1 MRGRGVFLSLFLSNV
16 AYLAKGESHTTG
28 IMFVVFLKSIITFI
42 VVFFVIRLMGKRQL
56 GEMQPFELV
65 ITLII
70 AEVACIPMNDP
81 YIPLYYGIIP
91 IFTLATLHI
100 LLSLLSRKSIRARKI
115 LSGSSVIV
123 IDKQGINYDN
133 MKKMNMNMDDLIEAV
148 RTAGY
153 VDFSQ
158 IAYAIFET
166 NGQLCVVEKEEQQQ
180 QPQDDQADA
189 PQPTLL
195 PLEIVVDGKY
205 IEENMKLSGTTRTEV
220 ERVLGE
226 NGLRLRDV
234 LYADVRQD
242 GNAYFS
248 PKRKPAFCSSM
259 AIEGGNNW

>member
-1 MRGRGVFLSLFLSNV
+1 
-16 AYLAKGESHTTG
+16 
-28 IMFVVFLKSIITFI
+28 MFVVMLKSIITFVI
-42 VVFFVIRLMGKRQL
+42 VFFVIRLMGKRQI

-91 IFTLATLHI
+91 IVTLATLAI
-100 LLSLLSRKSIRARKI
+100 VLSFISRKSLKVRKI

-123 IDKQGINYDN
+123 INPDGIVYENLQ
-133 MKKMNMNMDDLIEAV
+133 KLNMNMDDIIEAV

-153 VDFSQ
+153 ADISQ

-166 NGQLCVVEKEEQQQ
+166 NGKLCVVEKEQQQSPSGEDEKKNKNAGSEQQEQ
-180 QPQDDQADA
+180 K
-189 PQPTLL
+189 TLL
-195 PLEIVVDGKY
+195 PLELVVDGRINEHNLELTGTSKQEL
-205 IEENMKLSGTTRTEV
+205 EEVISEK
-220 ERVLGE
+220 
-226 NGLRLRDV
+226 GLKITDL

-248 PKRKPAFCSSM
+248 PKQQKAFCSKL
-259 AIEGGNNW
+259 AISGGENW

>member
-1 MRGRGVFLSLFLSNV
+1 MVFKMRAKNNLFFE
-16 AYLAKGESHTTG
+16 KHTTT
-28 IMFVVFLKSIITFI
+28 IMFVVFLKSVITFL

-81 YIPLYYGIIP
+81 YIPLYYGLIP

-100 LLSLLSRKSIRARKI
+100 LLSFLSRKSVKARKI
-115 LSGSSVIV
+115 LSGNSMIV
-123 IDKQGINYDN
+123 IDKSGINYKN
-133 MKKMNMNMDDLIEAV
+133 MKKMNMNIDDLIEAV

-166 NGQLCVVEKEEQQQ
+166 NGQLCVVEKEQQDGESDG
-180 QPQDDQADA
+180 QPQQ
-189 PQPTLL
+189 TLL
-195 PLEIVVDGKY
+195 PLELIVDGKY
-205 IEENMKLSGTTRTEV
+205 NEHNLTLSGTARADV
-220 ERVLGE
+220 EQVLE
-226 NGLRLRDV
+226 NNGLRLSDM

-248 PKRKPAFCSSM
+248 PKRKPAFCSKL
-259 AIEGGNNW
+259 AISGGSNW

>member
-1 MRGRGVFLSLFLSNV
+1 
-16 AYLAKGESHTTG
+16 
-28 IMFVVFLKSIITFI
+28 MFVVFLKSVITFI

-81 YIPLYYGIIP
+81 YIPIYYGLIP

-100 LLSLLSRKSIRARKI
+100 LLSLLSRKSIKARKV

-123 IDKQGINYDN
+123 IDKSGINYAN
-133 MKKMNMNMDDLIEAV
+133 MKKMNMNVDDLIEAV

-166 NGQLCVVEKEEQQQ
+166 NGQLCVVEKEQQQ
-180 QPQDDQADA
+180 QGQQQDQSENGEQPQ
-189 PQPTLL
+189 TLL
-195 PLEIVVDGKY
+195 PLELVIDGKY
-205 IEENMKLSGTTRTEV
+205 IEQNLSLSGTEKSEV
-220 ERVLGE
+220 ERVLGD
-226 NGLRLRDV
+226 NGLRLSDL
-234 LYADVRQD
+234 LYADVRPVS
-242 GNAYFS
+242 YTHLTLPTIYS
-248 PKRKPAFCSSM
+248 V
-259 AIEGGNNW
+259 

>member
-1 MRGRGVFLSLFLSNV
+1 
-16 AYLAKGESHTTG
+16 
-28 IMFVVFLKSIITFI
+28 MFVVFLKSVITFI

-81 YIPLYYGIIP
+81 YIPLYYGLIP

-100 LLSLLSRKSIRARKI
+100 LLSLLSRKSIRARKV

-123 IDKQGINYDN
+123 IDKTGIKYDN
-133 MKKMNMNMDDLIEAV
+133 MKKMNMNIDDLIEAV

-166 NGQLCVVEKEEQQQ
+166 NGKLVVVEKEQEQQQ
-180 QPQDDQADA
+180 QPEKSGKSAQSQEQ
-189 PQPTLL
+189 PQQTLL
-195 PLEIVVDGKY
+195 PLELVVDGKY
-205 IEENMKLSGTTRTEV
+205 IEENMSLSGTGKSEI

-226 NGLRLRDV
+226 NGLKLKDI

-248 PKRKPAFCSSM
+248 PKRKPAFCRSINIS
-259 AIEGGNNW
+259 GGSNW

>member
-1 MRGRGVFLSLFLSNV
+1 
-16 AYLAKGESHTTG
+16 
-28 IMFVVFLKSIITFI
+28 MFVVFLKSIITFI
-42 VVFFVIRLMGKRQL
+42 VVFFIIRLMGKRQL

-100 LLSLLSRKSIRARKI
+100 LLALLSRKSIRARKI

-123 IDKQGINYDN
+123 IDKAGINYEN
-133 MKKMNMNMDDLIEAV
+133 MKKMNMNIDDLIEAV

-166 NGQLCVVEKEEQQQ
+166 NGQLCVVEKECQQSQNEQTDEPHQ
-180 QPQDDQADA
+180 
-189 PQPTLL
+189 TLL

-205 IEENMKLSGTTRTEV
+205 IEENMKLSGTARSEV

-242 GNAYFS
+242 GNTYIS

>member
-1 MRGRGVFLSLFLSNV
+1 ML
-16 AYLAKGESHTTG
+16 
-28 IMFVVFLKSIITFI
+28 VVFLKSLIIFA
-42 VVFFVIRLMGKRQL
+42 VVFFVIRLMGKRQI

-81 YIPLYYGIIP
+81 YIPLYAGIVP
-91 IFTLATLHI
+91 IITLATLHI
-100 LLSLLSRKSIRARKI
+100 LLSLLSRKSIKARKI

-123 IDKQGINYDN
+123 IDKDGINYDN
-133 MKKMNMNMDDLIEAV
+133 MKKMNMNIDDLIEAV

-153 VDFSQ
+153 VDFSE

-166 NGQLCVVEKEEQQQ
+166 NGKLVVVEKEQQQSQAEQSQSDGEQQQ
-180 QPQDDQADA
+180 QQQ
-189 PQPTLL
+189 TLL
-195 PLEIVVDGKY
+195 PIELVVDGKY
-205 IEENMKLSGTTRTEV
+205 IEENMALSGTEKPEI

-226 NGLRLRDV
+226 NGLKLKDI

-248 PKRKPAFCSSM
+248 PKRKPAFCSS
-259 AIEGGNNW
+259 INIGGGNNW

>member
-1 MRGRGVFLSLFLSNV
+1 
-16 AYLAKGESHTTG
+16 
-28 IMFVVFLKSIITFI
+28 MFVVFLKSVITFLI
-42 VVFFVIRLMGKRQL
+42 VFFVVRLMGKRQI

-65 ITLII
+65 VTLII

-100 LLSLLSRKSIRARKI
+100 LLSLLSRKSIFARKV

-123 IDKQGINYDN
+123 IDKSGINYKN
-133 MKKMNMNMDDLIEAV
+133 MKKMNMNIDDLIEAV

-166 NGQLCVVEKEEQQQ
+166 NGQLCVVEKPQPP
-180 QPQDDQADA
+180 QPQDQP
-189 PQPTLL
+189 PQPALL
-195 PLEIVVDGKY
+195 PLELVVDGKY
-205 IEENMKLSGTTRTEV
+205 MEQNMTLAGAQKSDV
-220 ERVLGE
+220 ERVLQN
-226 NGLRLRDV
+226 NGFKLSDI

-248 PKRKPAFCSSM
+248 PKYKPAFCSDLTVS
-259 AIEGGNNW
+259 GGW

>member
-1 MRGRGVFLSLFLSNV
+1 
-16 AYLAKGESHTTG
+16 
-28 IMFVVFLKSIITFI
+28 MFVVFLKSVITFI
-42 VVFFVIRLMGKRQL
+42 VVFFVRLMGKRQL

-81 YIPLYYGIIP
+81 YIPIYYGLIP

-100 LLSLLSRKSIRARKI
+100 LLSLLSRKSIKARKV

-123 IDKQGINYDN
+123 IDKSGINYAN
-133 MKKMNMNMDDLIEAV
+133 MKKMNMNVDDLIEAV

-166 NGQLCVVEKEEQQQ
+166 NGQLCVVEKEQQQ
-180 QPQDDQADA
+180 QGQQQDQSENGEQPQ
-189 PQPTLL
+189 TLL
-195 PLEIVVDGKY
+195 PLELVIDGKY
-205 IEENMKLSGTTRTEV
+205 IEQNLSLSGTEKSEV
-220 ERVLGE
+220 ERVLGD
-226 NGLRLRDV
+226 NGLRLSDL

-248 PKRKPAFCSSM
+248 PKRKPAFCSKL
-259 AIEGGNNW
+259 AISGGQNW

>member
-1 MRGRGVFLSLFLSNV
+1 
-16 AYLAKGESHTTG
+16 
-28 IMFVVFLKSIITFI
+28 MFVVFLKSIITFI

-81 YIPLYYGIIP
+81 YIPLYYGLIP

-100 LLSLLSRKSIRARKI
+100 LLSLLSRKSIRARKV

-123 IDKQGINYDN
+123 IDKTGIKYDN
-133 MKKMNMNMDDLIEAV
+133 MKKMNMNIDDLIEAV

-166 NGQLCVVEKEEQQQ
+166 NGKLVVVEKEQEQQQ
-180 QPQDDQADA
+180 QSEKNGKNAQSQEQPQQ
-189 PQPTLL
+189 TLL
-195 PLEIVVDGKY
+195 PLELVVDGKY
-205 IEENMKLSGTTRTEV
+205 IEENMNLSGTGKSEI

-226 NGLRLRDV
+226 NGLKLKDI

-248 PKRKPAFCSSM
+248 PKRKPAFCSS
-259 AIEGGNNW
+259 INISGGSNW

>member
-1 MRGRGVFLSLFLSNV
+1 
-16 AYLAKGESHTTG
+16 
-28 IMFVVFLKSIITFI
+28 MFVVFLKSLITFL
-42 VVFFVIRLMGKRQL
+42 VVFFVIRLMGKRQI

-100 LLSLLSRKSIRARKI
+100 ILSLLSRKSVKVRKV

-123 IDKQGINYDN
+123 IDKSGINYAN

-166 NGQLCVVEKEEQQQ
+166 NGQLCVVEKEQQQ
-180 QPQDDQADA
+180 QQQQQDQSEQPQK
-189 PQPTLL
+189 TLL
-195 PLEIVVDGKY
+195 PLELIIDGKY
-205 IEENMKLSGTTRTEV
+205 LEHNMTLSGTHKSEI
-220 ERVLGE
+220 ERVLDE
-226 NGLRLRDV
+226 NELRLSDL

-248 PKRKPAFCSSM
+248 PKRKPAFCSQL
-259 AIEGGNNW
+259 AINGGDNW

>member
-1 MRGRGVFLSLFLSNV
+1 
-16 AYLAKGESHTTG
+16 
-28 IMFVVFLKSIITFI
+28 MFVVMLKSIITFA
-42 VVFFVIRLMGKRQL
+42 VVFFVIRLMGKRQI

-91 IFTLATLHI
+91 IVTLATLAI
-100 LLSLLSRKSIRARKI
+100 VLSFISRKSLKVRKI

-123 IDKQGINYDN
+123 INPDGIVYDN
-133 MKKMNMNMDDLIEAV
+133 LQKLNMNMDDIIEAV

-153 VDFSQ
+153 ADITQ

-166 NGQLCVVEKEEQQQ
+166 NGKLCVVEKEEQQSSGAEENSGKKSEKNDEQ
-180 QPQDDQADA
+180 QQQQQQKA
-189 PQPTLL
+189 LL
-195 PLEIVVDGKY
+195 PLELVVDGKINEKNVELTGASVEE
-205 IEENMKLSGTTRTEV
+205 IEEVMSEK
-220 ERVLGE
+220 
-226 NGLRLRDV
+226 GLKIADL

-248 PKRKPAFCSSM
+248 PKRRKAFCRKL
-259 AIEGGNNW
+259 AISGGDNW

>member
-1 MRGRGVFLSLFLSNV
+1 M
-16 AYLAKGESHTTG
+16 
-28 IMFVVFLKSIITFI
+28 VFLKSVITFI

-81 YIPLYYGIIP
+81 YIPIYYGLIP

-100 LLSLLSRKSIRARKI
+100 LLSLLSRKSIKARKI

-123 IDKQGINYDN
+123 IDKSGINYAN
-133 MKKMNMNMDDLIEAV
+133 MKKMNMNVDDLIEAV

-166 NGQLCVVEKEEQQQ
+166 NGQLCVVEKEQQQDQQQ
-180 QPQDDQADA
+180 QQQGGEESESE
-189 PQPTLL
+189 QQTLL
-195 PLEIVVDGKY
+195 PLELVIDGKY
-205 IEENMKLSGTTRTEV
+205 IEKNLTLSGTEKSEV
-220 ERVLGE
+220 ERVLGD
-226 NGLRLRDV
+226 NGLRLSDL

-248 PKRKPAFCSSM
+248 PKRKPAFCSKL
-259 AIEGGNNW
+259 AISGGQNW

>member
-1 MRGRGVFLSLFLSNV
+1 
-16 AYLAKGESHTTG
+16 
-28 IMFVVFLKSIITFI
+28 MFVVFLKSIITFI

-81 YIPLYYGIIP
+81 YIPLYYGLIP

-100 LLSLLSRKSIRARKI
+100 LLSLLSRKSIHARKI

-123 IDKQGINYDN
+123 IDKDGINYEN
-133 MKKMNMNMDDLIEAV
+133 MKKMNMNIDDLIEAV

-153 VDFSQ
+153 VDFAQ

-166 NGQLCVVEKEEQQQ
+166 NGKLVVVEKEQQQQQQSQQQSEKSGEQDGEQQQ
-180 QPQDDQADA
+180 QQ
-189 PQPTLL
+189 TLL
-195 PLEIVVDGKY
+195 PIELVVDGKY
-205 IEENMKLSGTTRTEV
+205 MESNMSLAGADRSEIESLLKEK
-220 ERVLGE
+220 
-226 NGLRLRDV
+226 GLKLRDI

-242 GNAYFS
+242 GSAYFS
-248 PKRKPAFCSSM
+248 PKYKSAFCGNL
-259 AIEGGNNW
+259 AISGGQSW

>member
-1 MRGRGVFLSLFLSNV
+1 
-16 AYLAKGESHTTG
+16 
-28 IMFVVFLKSIITFI
+28 MFVVFLKSVITFI

-81 YIPLYYGIIP
+81 YIPIYYGLIP

-100 LLSLLSRKSIRARKI
+100 LLSLLSRKSIKARKV

-123 IDKQGINYDN
+123 IDKSGINYAN
-133 MKKMNMNMDDLIEAV
+133 MKKMNMNVDDLIEAV

-166 NGQLCVVEKEEQQQ
+166 NGQLCVVEKEQQQ
-180 QPQDDQADA
+180 QGQQQVQSENGEQPQ
-189 PQPTLL
+189 TLL
-195 PLEIVVDGKY
+195 PLELVIDGKY
-205 IEENMKLSGTTRTEV
+205 IEQNLSLSGTEKSEV
-220 ERVLGE
+220 ERVLSD
-226 NGLRLRDV
+226 NGLRLSDL

-248 PKRKPAFCSSM
+248 PKRKPAFCSKL
-259 AIEGGNNW
+259 AISGGQNW

>member
-1 MRGRGVFLSLFLSNV
+1 
-16 AYLAKGESHTTG
+16 
-28 IMFVVFLKSIITFI
+28 MFVVFLKSVITFI

-81 YIPLYYGIIP
+81 YIPLYYGLIP

-100 LLSLLSRKSIRARKI
+100 LLSLLSRKSIRARKV

-123 IDKQGINYDN
+123 IDKTGIKYDN
-133 MKKMNMNMDDLIEAV
+133 MKKMNMNIDDLIEAV

-166 NGQLCVVEKEEQQQ
+166 NGKLVVVEKEQEQQQ
-180 QPQDDQADA
+180 QPEKSGKSAQSQEQ
-189 PQPTLL
+189 PQQTLL
-195 PLEIVVDGKY
+195 PLELVVDGKY
-205 IEENMKLSGTTRTEV
+205 IEENMSLSGTGKSEI

-226 NGLRLRDV
+226 NGLKLRDI

-248 PKRKPAFCSSM
+248 PKRKPAFCSS
-259 AIEGGNNW
+259 INISGGSNW

>member
-1 MRGRGVFLSLFLSNV
+1 
-16 AYLAKGESHTTG
+16 
-28 IMFVVFLKSIITFI
+28 MFVVFLKSIITFVI
-42 VVFFVIRLMGKRQL
+42 VFFVIRLMGKRQI

-91 IFTLATLHI
+91 ILTLATLHI
-100 LLSLLSRKSIRARKI
+100 LLSFLSRKSVKVRKV
-115 LSGSSVIV
+115 LSGNSVII
-123 IDKQGINYDN
+123 IDKSGINYAN
-133 MKKMNMNMDDLIEAV
+133 MKKMNMNIDDLIEAV

-166 NGQLCVVEKEEQQQ
+166 NGQLCVVEKEQSQQDGE
-180 QPQDDQADA
+180 QPQ
-189 PQPTLL
+189 PQKTLL
-195 PLEIVVDGKY
+195 PLELVIDGKFN
-205 IEENMKLSGTTRTEV
+205 EENMTLSGTARSEI

-226 NGLRLRDV
+226 NKLRLSDL

-248 PKRKPAFCSSM
+248 PKRKPAFCSTLNIS
-259 AIEGGNNW
+259 GGDNW

>member
-1 MRGRGVFLSLFLSNV
+1 
-16 AYLAKGESHTTG
+16 
-28 IMFVVFLKSIITFI
+28 MFVVFLKSIITFI

-81 YIPLYYGIIP
+81 YIPLYYGLIP

-100 LLSLLSRKSIRARKI
+100 LLSLLSRKSIRARKV

-123 IDKQGINYDN
+123 IDKTGIKYDN
-133 MKKMNMNMDDLIEAV
+133 MKKMNMNIDDLIEAV

-166 NGQLCVVEKEEQQQ
+166 NGKLVVVEKEQEQQQ
-180 QPQDDQADA
+180 QPEKSGKSAQSQE
-189 PQPTLL
+189 QSQQTLL
-195 PLEIVVDGKY
+195 PLELVVDGKY
-205 IEENMKLSGTTRTEV
+205 IEENMSLSGTGKSEI

-226 NGLRLRDV
+226 NGLKLKDI

-248 PKRKPAFCSSM
+248 PKRKPAFCSS
-259 AIEGGNNW
+259 INISGGSNW